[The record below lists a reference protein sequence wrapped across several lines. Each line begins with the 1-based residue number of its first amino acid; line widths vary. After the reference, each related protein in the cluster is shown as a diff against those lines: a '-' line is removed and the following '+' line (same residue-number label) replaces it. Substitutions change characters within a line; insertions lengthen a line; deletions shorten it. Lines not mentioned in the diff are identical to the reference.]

1 MGRIRTRYDARA
13 GACRG
18 VPGQTRRRSVPKC
31 CIEPRNRRFFCQRR
45 TKEAIAAVV
54 WRRFFYNTRMTAPR
68 FFCPVPLACG
78 VSLDL
83 PEDAAR
89 HAGRVLRLRVGDAL
103 TLFDGRGGEYGA
115 RITVAERD
123 QVAVEIVEWRDIEV
137 ESPLPVTLIQ
147 ALQAGDKMDLTLQKA
162 VELGATRIVPVAS
175 RRSVLRLQ
183 GERAARRVAHWRAVA
198 VSACEQCGRN
208 RVPVVDE
215 IIELDR
221 WLALP
226 SLGSGPRLMLA
237 PAAADSLLSLP
248 RPASA
253 AGVELLIGAEGGLA
267 PEEMAIAIAAGFQG
281 VRLGPR
287 VLRTETAGMAALAAI
302 QTVWGDFA

>member
-1 MGRIRTRYDARA
+1 MMPEPALLV
-13 GACRG
+13 ACRARG
-18 VPGQTRRRSVPKC
+18 GRRAPKC
-31 CIEPRNRRFFCQRR
+31 CIERRNRRFFCQRGS
-45 TKEAIAAVV
+45 KKAIAAVA
-54 WRRFFYNTRMTAPR
+54 RRVFFYNTRMTVPR
-68 FFCPVPLACG
+68 FFCPLPLSCG
-78 VSLDL
+78 VALDL

-115 RITVAERD
+115 RITATARD
-123 QVAVEIVEWRDIEV
+123 QVAVEILEWRDIDV
-137 ESPLPVTLIQ
+137 ESPLSVTLIQ

-175 RRSVLRLQ
+175 RRSVLKLQ

-208 RVPVVDE
+208 RVPVIDE

-226 SLGSGPRLMLA
+226 SPGLGPRLMLA

-248 RPASA
+248 RPASGA
-253 AGVELLIGAEGGLA
+253 EIELLIGAEGGLA
-267 PEEMAIAIAAGFQG
+267 PEEMAMAMAAGFQG